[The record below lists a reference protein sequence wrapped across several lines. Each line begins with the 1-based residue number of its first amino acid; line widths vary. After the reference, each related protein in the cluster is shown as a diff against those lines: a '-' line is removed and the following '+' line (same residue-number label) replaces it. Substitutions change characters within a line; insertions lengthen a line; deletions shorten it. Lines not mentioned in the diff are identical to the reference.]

1 MFHIKNVVL
10 WKAILLTGSCAAAIF
25 GLWWWALI
33 SSPGAQVQ
41 AQAQESLVQM
51 ERTIARELARAEATG
66 LAFGAWWTREGGR
79 LDDPERLQNVISFLE
94 KGAIITNLILSRED
108 GDSACVV
115 RKKGE
120 WNLVL
125 FRSGRNP
132 RCYLVENGRWVPGVV
147 DDQDVYDARTR
158 HWYRFGAAQ
167 KVPAWTP
174 EAYRYHTSMVGG
186 FTYTVP
192 VRNPQGGLEG
202 VIGVDVSLEELTQ
215 LIWQHQPTTGSR
227 MMVTDGAD
235 RLLVPPKTSG
245 MLDMGT
251 RFSHHLTALPP
262 GFKEKLETGRMT
274 GPPTHAGLLDAKWTY
289 IAATRPF
296 AEAGAPQMSMHVAI
310 PEEELV
316 PGVGRRRVL
325 TFLIGLATVLG
336 IGWTLFDLHRR
347 IVRPMRAL
355 AMAADGPAAGVSA
368 SRDSNSDIW
377 EIQQV
382 GERLRMAGQAA
393 EERTRLLSQVEHSQR
408 VDSVGMMAPGIV
420 HDVNNQLAMVLGQ
433 INLCQTILEGH
444 PELQPR
450 LRAAEGAALKCT
462 EVLRGLLDYSR
473 PDQGQRERLSLNAS
487 VEAATAMLRRVMGS
501 AIQVEEALSPDVPLL
516 FGEPVKLQQIL
527 VNLGLNAR
535 DAMPEGGLLVF
546 RTSRAGANACLEV
559 QDTGTG
565 MSEEVK
571 QRVFEPFFSTKEPGK
586 GTGLGL
592 AMVAN
597 IVAAHGGKIQV
608 ESSLGVGTTFRIEFP
623 PTLRKRDERKE
634 QACQMDLG

>member
-1 MFHIKNVVL
+1 MFHLKNVVL
-10 WKAILLTGSCAAAIF
+10 WKAILLTGFCAAAIF
-25 GLWWWALI
+25 GLWWWAI
-33 SSPGAQVQ
+33 IRSPRAQVQ
-41 AQAQESLVQM
+41 SQVQDSLVQM
-51 ERTIARELARAEATG
+51 ERTITRELARAEATG
-66 LAFGAWWTREGGR
+66 LAFGAWWTREQGR

-120 WNLVL
+120 WNLL
-125 FRSGRNP
+125 LYRSGRNP
-132 RCYLVENGRWVPGVV
+132 RCYLVENGRWVLGDA
-147 DDQDVYDARTR
+147 DDQEVYDARTR
-158 HWYRFGAAQ
+158 HWYRFGAVQ
-167 KVPAWTP
+167 KAPAWTP

-215 LIWQHQPTTGSR
+215 LIWQHQPTVGSR
-227 MMVTDGAD
+227 MMVTDTAN
-235 RLLVPPKTSG
+235 RLLVPPKTTG
-245 MLDMGT
+245 MLDIKN
-251 RFSHHLTALPP
+251 RFSHHLMALSS
-262 GFKEKLETGRMT
+262 GFMEKTGTDRMT
-274 GPPTHAGLLDAKWTY
+274 GPSDHAGLPDAKLTY
-289 IAATRPF
+289 IATSRPF
-296 AEAGAPQMSMHVAI
+296 AEAGYPRMNMHVAI

-316 PGVGRRRVL
+316 PGVGRRRLL

-355 AMAADGPAAGVSA
+355 ALEVDGPAVGTAVSG
-368 SRDSNSDIW
+368 DSDSDIW
-377 EIQQV
+377 EIQRV

-393 EERTRLLSQVEHSQR
+393 KERTRLLSQVEHSQR

-433 INLCQTILEGH
+433 INLCQTILEDH
-444 PELQPR
+444 PDLQPR
-450 LRAAEGAALKCT
+450 LQAAEGAALKCT
-462 EVLRGLLDYSR
+462 QVLRGLLDFSR
-473 PDQGQRERLSLNAS
+473 PDRGQRELLSLNAS
-487 VEAATAMLRRVMGS
+487 VEAAAGMLRRVLGPT
-501 AIQVEEALSPDVPLL
+501 IRVEESLAPDVPLL
-516 FGEPVKLQQIL
+516 FGEPVKLQQVL

-546 RTSRAGANACLEV
+546 RTFRAGENACLEV
-559 QDTGTG
+559 MDSGSG
-565 MSEEVK
+565 MTDEVK

-608 ESSLGVGTTFRIEFP
+608 ESSLGVGTTFRIDFP
-623 PTLRKRDERKE
+623 PTLRKRDEQRE
-634 QACQMDLG
+634 QACQVELA

>member
-1 MFHIKNVVL
+1 MFHLKNVVL

-25 GLWWWALI
+25 GLGWWALI

-41 AQAQESLVQM
+41 AQAQDSLVQM
-51 ERTIARELARAEATG
+51 ERTITRELARAEATG
-66 LAFGAWWTREGGR
+66 LAFGAWWTREQGR

-147 DDQDVYDARTR
+147 DDRDVYDARTR

-167 KVPAWTP
+167 KAPAWTP
-174 EAYRYHTSMVGG
+174 EAYRYHTSPVGG

-227 MMVTDGAD
+227 MMVTDSAN
-235 RLLVPPKTSG
+235 RLLVPPQTAG
-245 MLDMGT
+245 MLDKGT
-251 RFSHHLTALPP
+251 RFSHHLTPLPP
-262 GFKEKLETGRMT
+262 GFTEKLETGRMT

-296 AEAGAPQMSMHVAI
+296 VEAGAPRMSLHVAI
-310 PEEELV
+310 PEEDLV

-355 AMAADGPAAGVSA
+355 AMAADGPISGASAGG
-368 SRDSNSDIW
+368 DSDSDIW
-377 EIQQV
+377 EIQRV
-382 GERLRMAGQAA
+382 GERLRVAGKAA
-393 EERTRLLSQVEHSQR
+393 QERTRLLSQVEHSQR

-433 INLCQTILEGH
+433 INLCQTILEDH

-462 EVLRGLLDYSR
+462 HVLRGLLDFSR
-473 PDQGQRERLSLNAS
+473 PDQGQRELLSLNAS
-487 VEAATAMLRRVMGS
+487 VEAATAMLRRVLGS
-501 AIQVEEALSPDVPLL
+501 AIRVEETLAPDVPLL
-516 FGEPVKLQQIL
+516 FGEPVKLQQVL

-546 RTSRAGANACLEV
+546 RTFRADANACLEV

-608 ESSLGVGTTFRIEFP
+608 ESSLGGGTTFRIEFP

-634 QACQMDLG
+634 QACQMDLA